1 MHPRNQ
7 KRSFTPNQK
16 PKLAPRVY
24 SVRIRVNDS
33 RPLRARIDQT
43 RAQAKH
49 RADCSAHAVPPALS
63 YAKTHTYKSRP
74 KHSEHLSWRTRTT
87 WFKHQSAAC
96 YPMLPELCHAA
107 CAAQALVYAAL
118 KKGEGNLKKTITSA
132 VYLPYDGRFSRRRA
146 LF

>member
-1 MHPRNQ
+1 M
-7 KRSFTPNQK
+7 
-16 PKLAPRVY
+16 
-24 SVRIRVNDS
+24 I
-33 RPLRARIDQT
+33 RARCAPVSTKHERRQNIVQT
-43 RAQAKH
+43 ARPT
-49 RADCSAHAVPPALS
+49 RSRLLF
-63 YAKTHTYKSRP
+63 HTPRHILRP

-118 KKGEGNLKKTITSA
+118 KKGEENLKKTITSA

>member
-1 MHPRNQ
+1 M
-7 KRSFTPNQK
+7 
-16 PKLAPRVY
+16 
-24 SVRIRVNDS
+24 I
-33 RPLRARIDQT
+33 RARCAPVSTKHERRQNIVQT
-43 RAQAKH
+43 ARPT
-49 RADCSAHAVPPALS
+49 RSRLLF
-63 YAKTHTYKSRP
+63 HTPRHILRP

-118 KKGEGNLKKTITSA
+118 KKGEENLKKSFIASA
-132 VYLPYDGRFSRRRA
+132 VCLPYDGRFSRRRA